1 MFRVTEQEEKN
12 KKQFKTAVYGGM
24 SAEGRP
30 PQAVKRKK
38 PQRGIDMSEAVT
50 NLTAGTECSKTEKRI
65 VKKTRTSGMDRFRK
79 EYLGRGIVTTAG
91 FFIIALT
98 LAIGIFLI
106 VQGTGTFTKYHH
118 SVLEFLF
125 SSEWAPMDS
134 ATEGG
139 GKVGCAI
146 YIVGSLLTCGL
157 ALLMVTPFAIG
168 AAVFMTEI
176 APKLGTKIFQ
186 PAIEMFVGIPS
197 VVYGWIGLTVLVP
210 FIRDTFHAR
219 MGGYSVLA
227 ASIVLA
233 VMIFPTI
240 TTVAADSIRSIPQ
253 YYRKA
258 AYGLGSTRRQ
268 VIYRIV
274 LPAAKSGILT
284 GIILGL
290 ARAFGE
296 ALAVAM
302 VIGKTRAFPK
312 NLLSPTNNLTAAI
325 AADMGNSASGGEQNM
340 ALWSMALLLL
350 LISML
355 FIFLIH
361 RIDAAGKKKEKA

>member
-1 MFRVTEQEEKN
+1 
-12 KKQFKTAVYGGM
+12 M
-24 SAEGRP
+24 S
-30 PQAVKRKK
+30 K
-38 PQRGIDMSEAVT
+38 
-50 NLTAGTECSKTEKRI
+50 
-65 VKKTRTSGMDRFRK
+65 MDRFRK
-79 EYLGRGIVTTAG
+79 EYLGRGIVTASG

-98 LAIGIFLI
+98 LAIGVFLI

-118 SVLEFLF
+118 SILEFLF
-125 SSEWAPMDS
+125 SSEWAPVDS
-134 ATEGG
+134 VAGG
-139 GKVGCAI
+139 TGKVGCAI
-146 YIVGSLLTCGL
+146 YIAGSLMTCGL
-157 ALLMVTPFAIG
+157 ALLMVTPFAVG

-176 APKLGTKIFQ
+176 APKAGTKIFQ

-233 VMIFPTI
+233 IMIFPTI

-258 AYGLGSTRRQ
+258 AYGLGSTRWQ

-312 NLLSPTNNLTAAI
+312 DILSPTNNLTAAI

-340 ALWSMALLLL
+340 ALWTMALLLF

-355 FIFLIH
+355 FIFIIH

>member
-1 MFRVTEQEEKN
+1 MTEAATKLIAGAAPD
-12 KKQFKTAVYGGM
+12 KSRAGFKTKTGRLEYFHK
-24 SAEGRP
+24 EG
-30 PQAVKRKK
+30 
-38 PQRGIDMSEAVT
+38 
-50 NLTAGTECSKTEKRI
+50 
-65 VKKTRTSGMDRFRK
+65 
-79 EYLGRGIVTTAG
+79 LGRGFVTAAG
-91 FFIIALT
+91 FFIILLT
-98 LAIGIFLI
+98 LSIGVFLI
-106 VQGTGTFTKYHH
+106 YQGTGTFTKYHH
-118 SVLEFLF
+118 SILEFLF
-125 SSEWAPMDS
+125 SAEWAPMDS
-134 ATEGG
+134 ATQGG
-139 GKVGCAI
+139 GQVGCAI

-157 ALLMVTPFAIG
+157 ALLIVTPFALC

-176 APKLGTKIFQ
+176 APKAGVKLFQ
-186 PAIEMFVGIPS
+186 PAIEIFVGIPS

-210 FIRDTFHAR
+210 FIRDTFHAK

-240 TTVAADSIRSIPQ
+240 TTVAADSIRSIPAH
-253 YYRKA
+253 YRKA
-258 AYGLGSTRRQ
+258 AYGLGSTRWQ

-274 LPAAKSGILT
+274 VPAAKSGIFT

-312 NLLSPTNNLTAAI
+312 SLLSPTNNLTAAI

-340 ALWSMALLLL
+340 ALWTMALLLF
-350 LISML
+350 LISMF

-361 RIDAAGKKKEKA
+361 RIDAKSKKKLEA

>member
-1 MFRVTEQEEKN
+1 
-12 KKQFKTAVYGGM
+12 M
-24 SAEGRP
+24 S
-30 PQAVKRKK
+30 K
-38 PQRGIDMSEAVT
+38 
-50 NLTAGTECSKTEKRI
+50 
-65 VKKTRTSGMDRFRK
+65 MDRFRK
-79 EYLGRGIVTTAG
+79 EYRGRGIVTASG

-98 LAIGIFLI
+98 LAIGVFLI

-118 SVLEFLF
+118 SILEFLF
-125 SSEWAPMDS
+125 SSEWAPVDS
-134 ATEGG
+134 VAGG
-139 GKVGCAI
+139 TGKVGCAI
-146 YIVGSLLTCGL
+146 YIAGSLMTCGL
-157 ALLMVTPFAIG
+157 ALLMATPFAVG

-176 APKLGTKIFQ
+176 APKAGTKIFQ

-233 VMIFPTI
+233 IMIFPTI

-258 AYGLGSTRRQ
+258 AYGLGSTRWQ

-312 NLLSPTNNLTAAI
+312 NILSPTNNLTAAI

-340 ALWSMALLLL
+340 ALWTMALLLF

-355 FIFLIH
+355 FIFIIH